1 LVIIWPEWFTGSL
14 FKTQKQMTAA
24 KRLAQMEVKID
35 KIMKALAIDDEK
47 EVISRKELAKNIRN
61 SLLNQNSNVRT
72 RKVR

>member
-1 LVIIWPEWFTGSL
+1 
-14 FKTQKQMTAA
+14 MTAA